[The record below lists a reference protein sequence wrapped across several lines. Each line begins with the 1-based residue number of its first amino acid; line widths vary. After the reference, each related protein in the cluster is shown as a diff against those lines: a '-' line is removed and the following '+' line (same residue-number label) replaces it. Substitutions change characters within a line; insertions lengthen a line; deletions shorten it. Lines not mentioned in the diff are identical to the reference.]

1 MKSQLFEEAIADAK
15 AVRATALANAKS
27 LLEEAFT
34 PKLKSMLG
42 AKLKEELGED
52 DNGEVVPSADAHSSD
67 DVTVTSDEIDQI
79 LKELDSDIKEA
90 DGEDDV
96 EDAPAAADAPAADAP
111 EADAP
116 AADAP
121 AADAPAADAPAV
133 PAAPAVTPIEGLG
146 DVKTVEAPA
155 LVVAPGQL
163 PAAGDAAA
171 VPAPAADAPAA
182 PADAPVAPEG
192 DVVDLGKDGEGDD
205 EINLEELL
213 AELNDVKEDAAPVV
227 ESKEEEEEE
236 EEKCEVDENKEQLSE
251 ALKTIEFLREQ
262 LNEVNLLNA
271 KLLYTNKIFKAHAL
285 NQSQKM
291 KIIESFDLAKS
302 VREVKL
308 AFNNLSEAL
317 NFSKVKAPAKK
328 AITEGFASQSVGTTK
343 PVEKI
348 VTAPVNEMASR
359 FQKLAGIKK

>member
-52 DNGEVVPSADAHSSD
+52 DAGEVVPSADAQSSD
-67 DVTVTSDEIDQI
+67 DVSVTSDEIDQI

-90 DGEDDV
+90 GGEGEV
-96 EDAPAAADAPAADAP
+96 EDVPSADAP
-111 EADAP
+111 EGDV
-116 AADAP
+116 AADPSAP
-121 AADAPAADAPAV
+121 DASVAPVAPDAAAV

-163 PAAGDAAA
+163 PVAG
-171 VPAPAADAPAA
+171 APAGGVP
-182 PADAPVAPEG
+182 PVGVPPVGDAPVAPEG
-192 DVVDLGKDGEGDD
+192 DSVDLGTGGAGDD
-205 EINLEELL
+205 EEINLEELL
-213 AELNDVKEDAAPVV
+213 AELNDVKEDSSTVV
-227 ESKEEEEEE
+227 ESKDDEKG
-236 EEKCEVDENKEQLSE
+236 EEKCDVDESKEHLAES
-251 ALKTIEFLREQ
+251 LKTIEFLRDQ

-285 NQSQKM
+285 NQGQKM

-308 AFNNLSEAL
+308 TFNNLSEAL
-317 NFSKVKAPAKK
+317 NFSKVKTPVKK
-328 AITEGFASQSVGTTK
+328 SITEGFASQSVGTTK
-343 PVEKI
+343 PAEKI
-348 VTAPVNEMASR
+348 VVAPVNEMASR

>member
-52 DNGEVVPSADAHSSD
+52 DAGEVVPSADAQPSD

-90 DGEDDV
+90 DGEDEGEEVPSADAPV
-96 EDAPAAADAPAADAP
+96 APEGDMAAPAAPDAPVVPATDAA
-111 EADAP
+111 
-116 AADAP
+116 
-121 AADAPAADAPAV
+121 AV

-163 PAAGDAAA
+163 PVAG
-171 VPAPAADAPAA
+171 APAGGVPPVAPVG
-182 PADAPVAPEG
+182 DAPVAPEG
-192 DVVDLGKDGEGDD
+192 DSVDLGSDVAGEDD

-213 AELNDVKEDAAPVV
+213 AELNDVKEEAPTVV
-227 ESKEEEEEE
+227 ESKDDDNG
-236 EEKCEVDENKEQLSE
+236 EEKCDDDESKEHLAE
-251 ALKTIEFLREQ
+251 ALKTIEFLRDQ

-285 NQSQKM
+285 NQGQKM

>member
-52 DNGEVVPSADAHSSD
+52 DAGEVVPSADAQPSD

-90 DGEDDV
+90 DGEDEGEEVPSADAPV
-96 EDAPAAADAPAADAP
+96 APEGDMAAPAAPDAPVVPAPDAA
-111 EADAP
+111 
-116 AADAP
+116 
-121 AADAPAADAPAV
+121 AV

-163 PAAGDAAA
+163 PVAG
-171 VPAPAADAPAA
+171 APAGGVPPVAPVG
-182 PADAPVAPEG
+182 DAPVAPEG
-192 DVVDLGKDGEGDD
+192 DSVDLGADVAGEDD

-213 AELNDVKEDAAPVV
+213 AELNDVKEEAPTVV
-227 ESKEEEEEE
+227 ESKDDDNG
-236 EEKCEVDENKEQLSE
+236 EEKCDVDESKEHLAE
-251 ALKTIEFLREQ
+251 ALKTIEFLRDQ

-285 NQSQKM
+285 NQGQKM

>member
-52 DNGEVVPSADAHSSD
+52 DAGEVVPSADAQPSD

-90 DGEDDV
+90 DGEGEGEEV
-96 EDAPAAADAPAADAP
+96 PSADAP
-111 EADAP
+111 EGDMAAP
-116 AADAP
+116 AAPDAP
-121 AADAPAADAPAV
+121 VVPAPDAAAV

-163 PAAGDAAA
+163 PVAG
-171 VPAPAADAPAA
+171 APAGGVPPVAPVG
-182 PADAPVAPEG
+182 DAPVAPEG
-192 DVVDLGKDGEGDD
+192 DSVDLGAAPAGDDD

-213 AELNDVKEDAAPVV
+213 AELNDVKEEAPPVV
-227 ESKEEEEEE
+227 ESKDDDNG
-236 EEKCEVDENKEQLSE
+236 EEKCDVDESKEHLAE
-251 ALKTIEFLREQ
+251 ALKTIEFLRDQ

-285 NQSQKM
+285 NQGQKM

>member
-52 DNGEVVPSADAHSSD
+52 DAGEVVPSADAQHSD

-90 DGEDDV
+90 DGEEV
-96 EDAPAAADAPAADAP
+96 PVADAPAAPEGDAV
-111 EADAP
+111 DAP
-116 AADAP
+116 ADDA
-121 AADAPAADAPAV
+121 A

-163 PAAGDAAA
+163 PAAGA
-171 VPAPAADAPAA
+171 PSGAPAGDVPPAA
-182 PADAPVAPEG
+182 PADAATVAPEG
-192 DVVDLGKDGEGDD
+192 DSVDLGDD
-205 EINLEELL
+205 EEINLEELL
-213 AELNDVKEDAAPVV
+213 AELNDVKEEAPAVV
-227 ESKEEEEEE
+227 ESKDED
-236 EEKCEVDENKEQLSE
+236 KCENDEDKGEVDESKEHLAE
-251 ALKTIEFLREQ
+251 ALKTIEFLRDQ

-308 AFNNLSEAL
+308 AYNNLSEAL
-317 NFSKVKAPAKK
+317 NFSKVQAPAKK

-348 VTAPVNEMASR
+348 VTVPVNEMASR

>member
-96 EDAPAAADAPAADAP
+96 EDAPAAADAPEADAP
-111 EADAP
+111 E
-116 AADAP
+116 
-121 AADAPAADAPAV
+121 ADAPAADAPAV

>member
-52 DNGEVVPSADAHSSD
+52 DAGEVVPSSDAAPEG

-79 LKELDSDIKEA
+79 LKELDSDGDGSEEPSA
-90 DGEDDV
+90 DLDAAPDMDAV
-96 EDAPAAADAPAADAP
+96 PAAPAAPAADA
-111 EADAP
+111 AI
-116 AADAP
+116 
-121 AADAPAADAPAV
+121 

-163 PAAGDAAA
+163 PVAGAAAG
-171 VPAPAADAPAA
+171 AA
-182 PADAPVAPEG
+182 PVGDMAPPADVSSAPEG
-192 DVVDLGKDGEGDD
+192 DSVDLGSDVASDDD
-205 EINLEELL
+205 EVNLEELL
-213 AELNDVKEDAAPVV
+213 AELNDVKEESVV
-227 ESKEEEEEE
+227 ESKDADADDVSS
-236 EEKCEVDENKEQLSE
+236 EEKEHLAE
-251 ALKTIEFLREQ
+251 ALKTIEFLRDQ

-285 NQSQKM
+285 NQGQKM

-317 NFSKVKAPAKK
+317 NFSKVKAPVKK
-328 AITEGFASQSVGTTK
+328 SITEGFASQSVGTTK
-343 PVEKI
+343 PAEKI
-348 VTAPVNEMASR
+348 VVAPVNEMASR